1 MQIAGDRTVALL
13 GERRRNPS
21 RTIYVGWIRRSSFLE
36 MFRCGLS
43 LVHLSQMNALNMWN
57 AATRDAI
64 QGDAQDSRDFMVAE
78 INVRAPAAAVPGH
91 HIDVHFD
98 IDHDAWMLHFHVHVH
113 VHATVC
119 NMYIAS

>member
-98 IDHDAWMLHFHVHVH
+98 RRQLTSRIIFDGFMDRNEYTLPEE
-113 VHATVC
+113 
-119 NMYIAS
+119 

>member
-1 MQIAGDRTVALL
+1 MQIAGDRTVAFL

-78 INVRAPAAAVPGH
+78 INVRAPAAAVLAITLMFTL
-91 HIDVHFD
+91 IDV
-98 IDHDAWMLHFHVHVH
+98 
-113 VHATVC
+113 
-119 NMYIAS
+119 S